1 MNKKQVIINYLRE
14 QTYETVINLLN
25 LNLTRDE
32 LLQEVGL
39 LRLPYLGSDDNRKVI
54 QYLNTRVSLLTYF
67 DFRSVYL
74 ILSSHRIE
82 EQGVSDELKKAHI
95 DYMYQYLYDSA
106 SDKEN
111 LFDCIDSL
119 ITEQGYRTDVS
130 KDFYKRGLLAEHKQ
144 YFINL
149 RDEGIHSELWWF
161 NNHALPK
168 CKLRDDI
175 WEILGHINKE

>member
-39 LRLPYLGSDDNRKVI
+39 LRLPYLVSDDNKKVI

-67 DFRSVYL
+67 DFNSVYCL
-74 ILSSHRIE
+74 LANLRFE
-82 EQGVSDELKKAHI
+82 NQGISDELKKAYI
-95 DYMYQYLYDSA
+95 DYRYHYLYGSA

-119 ITEQGYRTDVS
+119 IIEQGYRTDVS
-130 KDFYKRGLLAEHKQ
+130 TDFYKRGLLAEHKQ
-144 YFINL
+144 YFINQ
-149 RDEGIHSELWWF
+149 RDNEILSELGWIYK
-161 NNHALPK
+161 HALPK
-168 CKLRDDI
+168 CKLKDDI
-175 WEILGHINKE
+175 GEILNHINKE